1 MTQSTAMSREM
12 RSAGPPSQ
20 RRQVAE
26 MSRRSGRA
34 RPYNLTT
41 IVADAGATHP
51 RENVAGARLVI
62 QAPFHLEA
70 TVRVLQR
77 RPANRVDVWDR
88 NRYRRVLTTADGPV
102 LIEVHNR
109 GTIADPD
116 VRFSIQ
122 AGNPSAATRVW
133 LEQTVRRV
141 LGLDLHPESVQTVA
155 EAELRL
161 RATALA
167 LRGMRPPRFAELF
180 EAFASVVPFQQLSL
194 DAGIAIMGRLTDR
207 FGEPLE
213 REGHRYRAFPTAR
226 AVANARLEA
235 LRRCGLSRGKAQTL
249 RYLAKAIESGE
260 LTEAAIA
267 GMSTS
272 QALKHLVDLPGIG
285 PWSAGVVLL
294 RGFGRL
300 DVFPPGDVG
309 ALRGLRAL
317 LHLRAGQSLDP
328 VLTRFGAHRGYL
340 YFCALGASLLAKGLI
355 HPASSFTARRALL
368 RIREDS
374 V

>member
-1 MTQSTAMSREM
+1 MHG
-12 RSAGPPSQ
+12 SASSEAAWGQ
-20 RRQVAE
+20 
-26 MSRRSGRA
+26 MSRRAWRA
-34 RPYNLTT
+34 RPHNSANF
-41 IVADAGATHP
+41 VVGVCASHR
-51 RENVAGARLVI
+51 REDIAGARLVVR
-62 QAPFHLEA
+62 APFHLEA

-77 RPANRVDVWDR
+77 CPANRVDVWDR

-122 AGNPSAATRVW
+122 AGDPSAATRVW
-133 LEQTVRRV
+133 LAQTVRRV
-141 LGLDLHPESVQTVA
+141 LGLDLHLESVQTVA

-213 REGHRYRAFPTAR
+213 HEGHRYRAFPTAR

-272 QALKHLVDLPGIG
+272 HAVKHLVDLPGIG

-309 ALRGLRAL
+309 ALRRLRAL
-317 LHLRAGQSLDP
+317 LHLRAGQSLEP
-328 VLTRFGAHRGYL
+328 VVKRFGAHRGYL

-355 HPASSFTARRALL
+355 HPASSFDAKSALL
-368 RIREDS
+368 RLRGDA